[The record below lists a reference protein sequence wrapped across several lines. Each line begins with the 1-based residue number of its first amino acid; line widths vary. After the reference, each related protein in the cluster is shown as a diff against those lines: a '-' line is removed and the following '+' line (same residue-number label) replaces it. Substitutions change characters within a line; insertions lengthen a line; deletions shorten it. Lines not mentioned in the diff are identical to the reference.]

1 VIVKLHPDDYNEII
15 RSDAIFMDDSFARIK
30 FEPDERIDKGG
41 CFVETE
47 IGNVDARISTQ
58 LNELKRQFDSYLTIV
73 QAQ

>member
-1 VIVKLHPDDYNEII
+1 
-15 RSDAIFMDDSFARIK
+15 MDDSFARIK